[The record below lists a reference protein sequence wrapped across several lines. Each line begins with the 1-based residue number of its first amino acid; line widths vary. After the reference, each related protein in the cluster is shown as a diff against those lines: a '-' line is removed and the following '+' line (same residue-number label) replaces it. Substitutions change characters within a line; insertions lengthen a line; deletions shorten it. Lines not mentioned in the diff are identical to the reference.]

1 MKRNQN
7 LTKIDESFQGNGV
20 VMPQYLIS
28 IFCPKDDSV
37 FSGTFSKED
46 VGLIR
51 CAAGGRAFELEN
63 YMAYR
68 SADGTLAL
76 ARKPDYVDESLLCY
90 ATLCARLMEAEIEAN
105 GVAGRPG
112 AGA

>member
-1 MKRNQN
+1 MLR
-7 LTKIDESFQGNGV
+7 
-20 VMPQYLIS
+20 YLIS
-28 IFCPKDDSV
+28 IGSPKDGST

-76 ARKPDYVDESLLCY
+76 AKKPDYIDASLLCY
-90 ATLCARLMEAEIEAN
+90 ATLCAKLTEAEIEASE
-105 GVAGRPG
+105 VDGR
-112 AGA
+112 

>member
-1 MKRNQN
+1 M
-7 LTKIDESFQGNGV
+7 L
-20 VMPQYLIS
+20 QYLIS
-28 IFCPKDDSV
+28 ICSPKDGSV

-90 ATLCARLMEAEIEAN
+90 ATLCSRLMEAEIEAN
-105 GVAGRPG
+105 EVEGRR
-112 AGA
+112 